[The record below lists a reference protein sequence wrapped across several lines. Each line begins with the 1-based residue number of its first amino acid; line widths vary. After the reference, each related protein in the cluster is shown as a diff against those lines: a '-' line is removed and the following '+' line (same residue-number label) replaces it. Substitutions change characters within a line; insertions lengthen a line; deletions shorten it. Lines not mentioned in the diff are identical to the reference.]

1 MVVSLILIGLYFLF
15 GDSLGVSSLFL
26 LVFLPV
32 LCILL
37 CRVYLCR
44 GVRAP
49 LGDVSHQGS
58 RTGHV
63 DSRIRSV
70 DRNVPDRTVDPLDA
84 PEPYPRRNILPV
96 RPHVR
101 AVYADCLET
110 RAGDYRE
117 VAGGD

>member
-1 MVVSLILIGLYFLF
+1 MAELPLRRFPGSIQPLPAH
-15 GDSLGVSSLFL
+15 
-26 LVFLPV
+26 FLPV

-37 CRVYLCR
+37 CRIHLRR
-44 GVRAP
+44 GVRTS

-58 RTGHV
+58 RAGHV

-70 DRNVPDRTVDPLDA
+70 DRNVPDRTVNPLDA

-96 RPHVR
+96 CRYVR
-101 AVYADCLET
+101 TVYANCLET
-110 RAGDYRE
+110 RAGDHRE

>member
-1 MVVSLILIGLYFLF
+1 M
-15 GDSLGVSSLFL
+15 
-26 LVFLPV
+26 
-32 LCILL
+32 
-37 CRVYLCR
+37 
-44 GVRAP
+44 
-49 LGDVSHQGS
+49 
-58 RTGHV
+58 
-63 DSRIRSV
+63 

-117 VAGGD
+117 VTGGD

>member
-1 MVVSLILIGLYFLF
+1 M
-15 GDSLGVSSLFL
+15 
-26 LVFLPV
+26 
-32 LCILL
+32 

-63 DSRIRSV
+63 DSRIRSL
-70 DRNVPDRTVDPLDA
+70 DRNVPDRTVNPLDA

-96 RPHVR
+96 RRYVR
-101 AVYADCLET
+101 TVYADCLET
-110 RAGDYRE
+110 RAGDHRE